1 MFIHVFTDVT
11 PAHFFP
17 SFVMNLCS
25 IIGSEPIHIVRNN
38 THRHPHSV
46 GFSSNIVYFFS
57 TSNSSR
63 VCVSIQSSFFL
74 ALFSSPCVCKTT
86 ERKSFTLYPCYVS
99 KFAFLVPLMPCA
111 YIILHAAIYFVCNS
125 PQYLP
130 QSQYSHNLTLNAHS
144 MLRYFHLF
152 HTTTCLC
159 SENVLHQERWSCVQW
174 QSKERKEEEEK
185 KNRT

>member
-63 VCVSIQSSFFL
+63 VCVSIQSSFFSCTL
-74 ALFSSPCVCKTT
+74 LFSLCVQNNREK
-86 ERKSFTLYPCYVS
+86 
-99 KFAFLVPLMPCA
+99 
-111 YIILHAAIYFVCNS
+111 I
-125 PQYLP
+125 
-130 QSQYSHNLTLNAHS
+130 
-144 MLRYFHLF
+144 F
-152 HTTTCLC
+152 HTLSLLRVQIRFPGPTHAMCIYNITCCHIFRL
-159 SENVLHQERWSCVQW
+159 
-174 QSKERKEEEEK
+174 
-185 KNRT
+185 